1 MGDEKV
7 SVIFLGEMKAG
18 KLFSFSRVCI
28 YLERDSSVELG
39 ILLFV
44 QSTQYL
50 NNCLTEAFS
59 SCPF

>member
-18 KLFSFSRVCI
+18 KLFSYSRVCI

-39 ILLFV
+39 ILLFCAV
-44 QSTQYL
+44 NSIPKQL
-50 NNCLTEAFS
+50 
-59 SCPF
+59 PD